1 MIKNEKNESI
11 EVFLLQLSE
20 DELHSLNGIR
30 NGNTKKSFHISR
42 MKQVFVCDVP
52 RTHSLEFCCKMWKLI
67 FSDDSAPQIQ
77 RSYLYRLPTKL
88 RKGNVFSHVC
98 LSVMSCLCVHR
109 TCRPYMLLN
118 EQVWTCLGGEGDL
131 GPVQMEG
138 RYLICRKGEGAEAL
152 YKGQLASYRM
162 LSYNHIIGGSLQIDL
177 RLGISDSFLGIF
189 FGNWQIAHDIRVH
202 STTIHAGEDKKSKS

>member
-1 MIKNEKNESI
+1 MCPEPTA
-11 EVFLLQLSE
+11 
-20 DELHSLNGIR
+20 LNFVVKC
-30 NGNTKKSFHISR
+30 GNLF
-42 MKQVFVCDVP
+42 
-52 RTHSLEFCCKMWKLI
+52 

-118 EQVWTCLGGEGDL
+118 EQVLNMSWGEGNL